1 MMTYEQWEKK
11 NREQRI
17 FKKVLNAV
25 FMTVLV
31 LALLVISTVAL
42 CRVLDTPEVEFSWET
57 KKCVRVVYMNGRITD
72 CSVLPDRYDHVWVK

>member
-57 KKCVRVVYMNGRITD
+57 KRCVRVVYMNGRITD

>member
-17 FKKVLNAV
+17 FKKVLNTV
-25 FMTVLV
+25 FMIVLV

-42 CRVLDTPEVEFSWET
+42 CRALDTPEVEFSWET
-57 KKCVRVVYMNGRITD
+57 KQCVRVVYMDGRITD
-72 CSVLPDRYDHVWVK
+72 CSVLPKKYDRVWVK

>member
-42 CRVLDTPEVEFSWET
+42 CRALDTPEVEFSWST
-57 KKCVRVVYMNGRITD
+57 KQCMRVVYMNGRITD

>member
-25 FMTVLV
+25 FMAVLV

-42 CRVLDTPEVEFSWET
+42 CRALDTPEVEFSWET

>member
-17 FKKVLNAV
+17 FKKVLNTV

-42 CRVLDTPEVEFSWET
+42 CRALDTPEVEFSWET
-57 KKCVRVVYMNGRITD
+57 KQCVRVVYMNGRITD

>member
-17 FKKVLNAV
+17 FKKVLNAI

-42 CRVLDTPEVEFSWET
+42 CRALDTPEVEFSWET
-57 KKCVRVVYMNGRITD
+57 KQCVRVVYMDGRITD
-72 CSVLPDRYDHVWVK
+72 CSVLPKKYDRVWVK